1 MVNQVSAKEI
11 FTKNVKGEYLLEV
24 MNALRDYDA
33 WMPQMKFVR
42 TEQGRHHD
50 CTFNVYTMK
59 YKGDSYEVK
68 TKVEFGMELLYYF
81 SITKKGNPLN
91 DSAPPA
97 GARVK
102 KRGVSLCSK
111 YRKRFL
117 KNKWQGCRFSHSKSP
132 CAALGGRRGP
142 SGRQFDVCLS
152 GRVRK
157 TSSRTGGQG
166 PCAAC
171 VCMVAGGAYR
181 MCTISRR

>member
-50 CTFNVYTMK
+50 CTFNVYTME

-68 TKVEFGMELLYYF
+68 TKVEFGMELLYNF

-91 DSAPPA
+91 
-97 GARVK
+97 
-102 KRGVSLCSK
+102 VSD
-111 YRKRFL
+111 
-117 KNKWQGCRFSHSKSP
+117 
-132 CAALGGRRGP
+132 P
-142 SGRQFDVCLS
+142 SQ
-152 GRVRK
+152 K
-157 TSSRTGGQG
+157 
-166 PCAAC
+166 
-171 VCMVAGGAYR
+171 
-181 MCTISRR
+181 